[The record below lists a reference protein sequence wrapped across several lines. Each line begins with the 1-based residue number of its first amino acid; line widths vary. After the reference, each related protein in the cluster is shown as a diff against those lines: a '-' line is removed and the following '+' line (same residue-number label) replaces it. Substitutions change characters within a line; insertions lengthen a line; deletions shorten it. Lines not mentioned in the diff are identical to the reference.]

1 MVIWGFSGPPARA
14 IAIAS
19 ASESRKVNNAYG
31 FDVDARVRIAA
42 HDRKGLERLAR
53 YMLRPPLSKDRIERL
68 GDGRYRIRLKKP
80 WRDGTTD
87 LVLDGAELV
96 GRLAAL
102 VPPPRAHLTRYF
114 GVFAPRAKLRRL
126 IVPRRNADLP
136 CHASPSAEPKE
147 DAPQR
152 PERRTSWAT
161 LLARVFAVDVLACP
175 RCSSRMQRI
184 EWCTHPA
191 RIRAVLAATGPP
203 GDLECVKTA

>member
-1 MVIWGFSGPPARA
+1 VRLFGAAAREDSEASG
-14 IAIAS
+14 
-19 ASESRKVNNAYG
+19 KVKNAYG
-31 FDVDARVRIAA
+31 FDVDAGVRIAA

-53 YMLRPPLSKDRIERL
+53 YMLRPPLSKDRLERL
-68 GDGRYRIRLKKP
+68 SDGRYRIRLKKP

-87 LVLDGAELV
+87 LVLDGVELV

-126 IVPRRNADLP
+126 IVPRRSAEVV
-136 CHASPSAEPKE
+136 CHASPTAEPVA

-152 PERRTSWAT
+152 PERRTSWAK

-203 GDLECVKTA
+203 GELDLMKTA